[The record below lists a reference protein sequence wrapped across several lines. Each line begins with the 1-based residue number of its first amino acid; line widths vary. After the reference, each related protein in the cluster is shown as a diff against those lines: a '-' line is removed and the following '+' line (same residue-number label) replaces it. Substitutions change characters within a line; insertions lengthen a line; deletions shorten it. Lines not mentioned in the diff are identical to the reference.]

1 MWFQS
6 AQGGAEGNEVQPCL
20 SRPEACVQQLAFGG
34 WWAGHLFLLSEGR
47 QSPLHGGIPHIF
59 SLSPFLWL
67 VIKDL
72 HEHLG
77 QQRHVHMKTG

>member
-34 WWAGHLFLLSEGR
+34 WWAGHLCGCLKADSPHCMEGFLT
-47 QSPLHGGIPHIF
+47 F
-59 SLSPFLWL
+59 SPFLPFCGL
-67 VIKDL
+67 S
-72 HEHLG
+72 
-77 QQRHVHMKTG
+77 